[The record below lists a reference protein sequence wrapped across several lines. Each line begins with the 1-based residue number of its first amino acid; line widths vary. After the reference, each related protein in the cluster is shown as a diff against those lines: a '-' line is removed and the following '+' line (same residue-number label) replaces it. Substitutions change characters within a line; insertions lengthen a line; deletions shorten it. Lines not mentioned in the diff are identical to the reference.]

1 MSHAPED
8 RFVQVQGTQ
17 IRYRQA
23 GAGPRVFMIHG
34 LPGTLEDWQPLW
46 AQLADTCQLVA
57 IDRPGHGQSGTT
69 MPHTLEQNAAVALG
83 VIERLGLTDVTV
95 VGHSY
100 GGATAVALAVQ
111 NPAAVRAVVAL
122 AAPSLPEPAHRIEPP
137 MHLARVPLLGDR
149 IIATFSPLLGPK
161 MVARGIRAAFHPN
174 DAALPPGFI
183 ERNQRIWLSAK
194 VSVTTAQEKVGLAA
208 SQRRLVHRYASI
220 EKKLVLVHGNED
232 RLVPTEHSKGLH
244 RLVPTSE
251 LILLDGV
258 GHYIQFAR
266 PEELAE
272 IVRAAAG

>member
-1 MSHAPED
+1 MHTPED
-8 RFVQVQGTQ
+8 RFVEVQGTQ

-23 GAGPRVFMIHG
+23 GTGPCVFMIHG

-46 AQLADTCQLVA
+46 EQLAPTCQLVA

-69 MPHTLEQNAAVALG
+69 LPHTLEQNATVALG
-83 VIERLGLTDVTV
+83 VIDRLGLTEVTV

-100 GGATAVALAVQ
+100 GGATAVAMAAQ
-111 NPAAVRAVVAL
+111 HPAAVRAVVAL
-122 AAPSLPEPAHRIEPP
+122 APPSLPEPAHRIETP

-174 DAALPPGFI
+174 DSALPPGFI

-208 SQRRLVHRYASI
+208 SQRRLVRCYAGI
-220 EKKLVLVHGNED
+220 KKKLVLVHGTED
-232 RLVPTEHSKGLH
+232 RLVPTDQSWGLH
-244 RLVPTSE
+244 RMVPASE
-251 LILLDGV
+251 LILLEGV

-266 PEELAE
+266 PKELAE
-272 IVRAAAG
+272 IVRATLG